1 MKISHR
7 LFLGVIPSVVG
18 LFTVAGLAYWGQYA
32 HSAPELVV
40 WAAGA
45 ATILSLVVAWS
56 NTRYV
61 AHRVERLASIKGGDE
76 EADELDVIEQRVELL
91 GEAATAAKA
100 DAARAAADAG
110 RRTIEYATLLAEA
123 ATSASKQLAEA
134 RLSLHV
140 LQDNHFGELNDNQ
153 EEMIGAAREATE
165 AAEVELNQLREI
177 ADIDRGAL
185 ALRRDLVKPGE
196 IVRSLLPLL
205 NAQATRQG
213 VRILSELE
221 PALPRVVG
229 DRARLQD
236 ALGLILKDAVRYAI
250 PGTSISV
257 HASSQASTVTIVVS
271 HGSPHSYTGDVAL
284 ADRLIRAQGGSV
296 AHTGD
301 ATTIALERAGARG
314 ASEDP
319 TKPIRTTSP

>member
-7 LFLGVIPSVVG
+7 LFLGMIPSAVG

-32 HSAPELVV
+32 HTAPQLVV

-45 ATILSLVVAWS
+45 ATVLSLAVAWW

-61 AHRVERLASIKGGDE
+61 AHRVERLASMRGGDE
-76 EADELDVIEQRVELL
+76 VDELDVIEQRVESL

-100 DAARAAADAG
+100 DAARAAEDAG
-110 RRTIEYATLLAEA
+110 RRNIEYATLLAEA

-165 AAEVELNQLREI
+165 AAEVELNHLREI

-196 IVRSLLPLL
+196 IIRSLLPLL
-205 NAQATRQG
+205 NAQATKQG

-229 DRARLQD
+229 DRGRLQD
-236 ALGLILKDAVRYAI
+236 ALGLILKDAVRYAV
-250 PGTSISV
+250 PGTSVSV
-257 HASSQASTVTIVVS
+257 HASSQPSTVTIVVNHS
-271 HGSPHSYTGDVAL
+271 SPHSYTGDVAL
-284 ADRLIRAQGGSV
+284 ADRLIHAQGGSV
-296 AHTGD
+296 THTGD
-301 ATTIALERAGARG
+301 ATTIALERAGVRSG
-314 ASEDP
+314 TP
-319 TKPIRTTSP
+319 R

>member
-7 LFLGVIPSVVG
+7 LFLGVIPSLVG

-32 HSAPELVV
+32 HTAPQLVV

-61 AHRVERLASIKGGDE
+61 AHRVERLASTKGGDE

-100 DAARAAADAG
+100 DAARAADDAG

-123 ATSASKQLAEA
+123 ATSASKHLAEA

-165 AAEVELNQLREI
+165 AAEVELTHLREI

-196 IVRSLLPLL
+196 IIRSLLPLL
-205 NAQATRQG
+205 NAQATKQG

-229 DRARLQD
+229 DRGRLQD
-236 ALGLILKDAVRYAI
+236 ALGLILKDAVRYAV
-250 PGTSISV
+250 PGTSISIHAASEPTTIKIIV
-257 HASSQASTVTIVVS
+257 H
-271 HGSPHSYTGDVAL
+271 HGSPHSYSGDVAL
-284 ADRLIRAQGGSV
+284 ADRLIAAQGGSV
-296 AHTGD
+296 THQPEG
-301 ATTIALERAGARG
+301 TTISLERAGG
-314 ASEDP
+314 GSV
-319 TKPIRTTSP
+319 

>member
-18 LFTVAGLAYWGQYA
+18 LFTVASLAYWGQY
-32 HSAPELVV
+32 HQTAPEMVV

-45 ATILSLVVAWS
+45 ATIISLVVAWRE
-56 NTRYV
+56 TRYV
-61 AHRVERLASIKGGDE
+61 AQRVERLASAKGGNGKV
-76 EADELDVIEQRVELL
+76 DELDVIEQRVELL

-110 RRTIEYATLLAEA
+110 QRNIEYATLLAEA
-123 ATSASKQLAEA
+123 VTSASKQLAEA

-165 AAEVELNQLREI
+165 AAEVELNHLREI

-196 IVRSLLPLL
+196 IIRSLLPLL
-205 NAQATRQG
+205 NAQATRQS

-229 DRARLQD
+229 DRGRLQD
-236 ALGLILKDAVRYAI
+236 ALGLILNDAVRYAV
-250 PGTSISV
+250 PGTSVSI
-257 HASSQASTVTIVVS
+257 HASSQTSTVTIVVNHS
-271 HGSPHSYTGDVAL
+271 SPHSYSGDVAL

-296 AHTGD
+296 THTGD
-301 ATTIALERAGARG
+301 ATTISLERAGVK
-314 ASEDP
+314 SV
-319 TKPIRTTSP
+319 TST

>member
-32 HSAPELVV
+32 RTAPQLVV

-45 ATILSLVVAWS
+45 ATVVSLIVAWW

-61 AHRVERLASIKGGDE
+61 AQRVERLASTKGGDE
-76 EADELDVIEQRVELL
+76 KVDELDVIEHRVELL
-91 GEAATAAKA
+91 GEAATTAKA
-100 DAARAAADAG
+100 DAARAAEDAG
-110 RRTIEYATLLAEA
+110 RRTKEYAALLAET

-165 AAEVELNQLREI
+165 AAEVELNHLREI

-185 ALRRDLVKPGE
+185 TLRRDLVKPGE
-196 IVRSLLPLL
+196 IIKSLQPLL
-205 NAQATRQG
+205 NAQATKQG
-213 VRILSELE
+213 VRILLELE

-229 DRARLQD
+229 DRGRLQD
-236 ALGLILKDAVRYAI
+236 ALGLILKDAVRYAL

-257 HASSQASTVTIVVS
+257 HAASEPSAVTIIVN

-296 AHTGD
+296 SHRAD
-301 ATTIALERAGARG
+301 STTITLERAGV
-314 ASEDP
+314 
-319 TKPIRTTSP
+319 RTAL

>member
-1 MKISHR
+1 MKISQR

-32 HSAPELVV
+32 RTAPQLVV

-45 ATILSLVVAWS
+45 ATVVSLIVAWW

-61 AHRVERLASIKGGDE
+61 AQRVERLASTKVGE
-76 EADELDVIEQRVELL
+76 EKVDELDVIEQRVELL
-91 GEAATAAKA
+91 GEAATTAKA
-100 DAARAAADAG
+100 DAARAAEDAG
-110 RRTIEYATLLAEA
+110 RRTKEYATLLAEA

-165 AAEVELNQLREI
+165 AAEVELNHLREI

-185 ALRRDLVKPGE
+185 TLRRDLVKPGE
-196 IVRSLLPLL
+196 IIKSLQPLL
-205 NAQATRQG
+205 NAQATKQG
-213 VRILSELE
+213 VRILLELE

-229 DRARLQD
+229 DRGRLQD
-236 ALGLILKDAVRYAI
+236 ALGLILKDAVRYAL

-257 HASSQASTVTIVVS
+257 HAASDPSAVTIIVN

-296 AHTGD
+296 NHRAD
-301 ATTIALERAGARG
+301 STTITLERAGV
-314 ASEDP
+314 
-319 TKPIRTTSP
+319 RTAL

>member
-1 MKISHR
+1 MKISQR

-18 LFTVAGLAYWGQYA
+18 LFTVAGLAYWGQY
-32 HSAPELVV
+32 HQTAPVMVV
-40 WAAGA
+40 LAAGA
-45 ATILSLVVAWS
+45 ATIISLVVAWRE
-56 NTRYV
+56 TRYV
-61 AHRVERLASIKGGDE
+61 ARRVERLASMRGGDE
-76 EADELDVIEQRVELL
+76 KVDELDVIEQRVESL

-100 DAARAAADAG
+100 DAARAAEDAG
-110 RRTIEYATLLAEA
+110 LRTIEYATLLAEA

-165 AAEVELNQLREI
+165 AAEVELNHLREI

-185 ALRRDLVKPGE
+185 MLRRDLVKPGE
-196 IVRSLLPLL
+196 IIRSLLPLL
-205 NAQATRQG
+205 NAQATKQG

-229 DRARLQD
+229 DRGRLQD
-236 ALGLILKDAVRYAI
+236 ALGLILKDAVRYAV
-250 PGTSISV
+250 PGTSVSV
-257 HASSQASTVTIVVS
+257 HASSQPLTVTIVVNHS
-271 HGSPHSYTGDVAL
+271 SPHSYTGDVAL

-296 AHTGD
+296 THTGD
-301 ATTIALERAGARG
+301 ATTITLERAGV
-314 ASEDP
+314 
-319 TKPIRTTSP
+319 RTPS

>member
-32 HSAPELVV
+32 HTAPQLVV
-40 WAAGA
+40 LAAGA
-45 ATILSLVVAWS
+45 ATILSLGVAWW

-61 AHRVERLASIKGGDE
+61 AHRVERLASAKGGDE
-76 EADELDVIEQRVELL
+76 KTDELDVIEQRVEFL

-100 DAARAAADAG
+100 DAARAAEDAG

-165 AAEVELNQLREI
+165 AAEVELNHLREI

-196 IVRSLLPLL
+196 IIRSLLPLL
-205 NAQATRQG
+205 NAQATKQG
-213 VRILSELE
+213 VRIVSELE
-221 PALPRVVG
+221 PALPRAVG
-229 DRARLQD
+229 DRGRLQD
-236 ALGLILKDAVRYAI
+236 ALGLILKDAVRYAV
-250 PGTSISV
+250 PGTTISI
-257 HASSQASTVTIVVS
+257 HAASERSTVTIVVN

-284 ADRLIRAQGGSV
+284 ADRLIRAQRGSV
-296 AHTGD
+296 THGD
-301 ATTIALERAGARG
+301 DSTTITLERAGAG
-314 ASEDP
+314 SPGP
-319 TKPIRTTSP
+319 T

>member
-7 LFLGVIPSVVG
+7 LFLGIIPSLVG
-18 LFTVAGLAYWGQYA
+18 LLTVAGLAYWGQYA
-32 HSAPELVV
+32 HAAPELVV

-45 ATILSLVVAWS
+45 ATVISLVVAWW

-61 AHRVERLASIKGGDE
+61 AHRVERLASPKDGDQKV
-76 EADELDVIEQRVELL
+76 DELDVIEHRVELL
-91 GEAATAAKA
+91 GEAATTARA

-165 AAEVELNQLREI
+165 AAEVELTHLREI
-177 ADIDRGAL
+177 ADLDRGAL

-196 IVRSLLPLL
+196 IIQSLQPLL
-205 NAQATRQG
+205 NAQATKQG
-213 VRILSELE
+213 VRILLELE

-229 DRARLQD
+229 DRGRLQD
-236 ALGLILKDAVRYAI
+236 ALGLILKDAVRYAL

-257 HASSQASTVTIVVS
+257 HAATGTDAVTIIVN

-296 AHTGD
+296 THRED
-301 ATTIALERAGARG
+301 STTITLERAGV
-314 ASEDP
+314 S
-319 TKPIRTTSP
+319 TSTPR

>member
-1 MKISHR
+1 MKISQR
-7 LFLGVIPSVVG
+7 LFLGMIPSAVG

-32 HSAPELVV
+32 HTAPQLVV

-45 ATILSLVVAWS
+45 ATILSLAVAWW
-56 NTRYV
+56 NARYV
-61 AHRVERLASIKGGDE
+61 AQRVERLASREGDDE
-76 EADELDVIEQRVELL
+76 KVDELDVIEQRVESL

-100 DAARAAADAG
+100 DAVRAAEDAG

-165 AAEVELNQLREI
+165 AAEVELNHLREI

-185 ALRRDLVKPGE
+185 TLRRDLVKPGE
-196 IVRSLLPLL
+196 LIKSLLPIL
-205 NAQATRQG
+205 NAQATKQG
-213 VRILSELE
+213 VRILSEVE

-229 DRARLQD
+229 DRGRLQD

-250 PGTSISV
+250 PGTSISI
-257 HASSQASTVTIVVS
+257 HAASEPTKIKIIVN

-284 ADRLIRAQGGSV
+284 ADRLILAQGGSV
-296 AHTGD
+296 THTGD
-301 ATTIALERAGARG
+301 ATTIALERAGVRSTA
-314 ASEDP
+314 
-319 TKPIRTTSP
+319 

>member
-1 MKISHR
+1 MKISQR

-32 HSAPELVV
+32 RTAPQLVV

-45 ATILSLVVAWS
+45 ATVLSLAVAWW

-61 AHRVERLASIKGGDE
+61 AHRVERLASMRGGDE
-76 EADELDVIEQRVELL
+76 VDELDVIEQRVESL

-100 DAARAAADAG
+100 DAARAAEDAG
-110 RRTIEYATLLAEA
+110 RRNIEYATLLAEA

-165 AAEVELNQLREI
+165 AAEVELNHLREI

-196 IVRSLLPLL
+196 IIRSLLPLL
-205 NAQATRQG
+205 NAQATKQG

-229 DRARLQD
+229 DRGRLQD
-236 ALGLILKDAVRYAI
+236 ALGLILKDAVRYAV
-250 PGTSISV
+250 PGTSVSV
-257 HASSQASTVTIVVS
+257 HASSQPSTVTIVVNHS
-271 HGSPHSYTGDVAL
+271 SPHSYTGDVAL

-296 AHTGD
+296 THTGD
-301 ATTIALERAGARG
+301 ATTIALERAGVRSG
-314 ASEDP
+314 TP
-319 TKPIRTTSP
+319 R

>member
-18 LFTVAGLAYWGQYA
+18 LFTVGGLAYWGQYA
-32 HSAPELVV
+32 HAAPQLVV
-40 WAAGA
+40 WAAGV
-45 ATILSLVVAWS
+45 ATVLSLVVAWW

-61 AHRVERLASIKGGDE
+61 AHRVERLASAKGGDG

-100 DAARAAADAG
+100 DAVRAAEDAG
-110 RRTIEYATLLAEA
+110 RRNIEYATLLAEA

-165 AAEVELNQLREI
+165 AAEVELSHLREI

-196 IVRSLLPLL
+196 LIKSLLPLL
-205 NAQATRQG
+205 NAQATKQG

-229 DRARLQD
+229 DRGRLQD
-236 ALGLILKDAVRYAI
+236 ALGLILKDAVRYAV
-250 PGTSISV
+250 PGTSVSI
-257 HASSQASTVTIVVS
+257 HAASEPTRIKIIVN

-284 ADRLIRAQGGSV
+284 ADRLITAQGGSV
-296 AHTGD
+296 THQPEG
-301 ATTIALERAGARG
+301 TTISLERAGTGSVGPR
-314 ASEDP
+314 STE
-319 TKPIRTTSP
+319 

>member
-1 MKISHR
+1 MKVSQR

-32 HSAPELVV
+32 HTAPQLVV

-45 ATILSLVVAWS
+45 ATVLSLVVAWW

-61 AHRVERLASIKGGDE
+61 VHRVERLASTKDGDG
-76 EADELDVIEQRVELL
+76 EADELDVIQQRVELL

-100 DAARAAADAG
+100 DAARAAEDAG
-110 RRTIEYATLLAEA
+110 RRNIEYATLLAEA

-165 AAEVELNQLREI
+165 AAEVELNHLREI

-196 IVRSLLPLL
+196 LIKSLLPLL
-205 NAQATRQG
+205 NAQATKQG

-229 DRARLQD
+229 DRGRLQD
-236 ALGLILKDAVRYAI
+236 ALGLILKDAVRYAV
-250 PGTSISV
+250 PGTSVSI
-257 HASSQASTVTIVVS
+257 HAASEPTRIKIIVN

-284 ADRLIRAQGGSV
+284 ADRLITAQGGSV
-296 AHTGD
+296 THQLEG
-301 ATTIALERAGARG
+301 TTISLERAGVGSVVAR
-314 ASEDP
+314 SKE
-319 TKPIRTTSP
+319 

>member
-1 MKISHR
+1 MKISQR

-32 HSAPELVV
+32 HSAPQMVV

-45 ATILSLVVAWS
+45 ATVFSLAVAWW
-56 NTRYV
+56 NARYV
-61 AHRVERLASIKGGDE
+61 AQRVERLASGERDDE
-76 EADELDVIEQRVELL
+76 KVDELDVIEQRVESL

-100 DAARAAADAG
+100 DAARAAEDAG
-110 RRTIEYATLLAEA
+110 RRNIEYATLLAEA

-165 AAEVELNQLREI
+165 AAEVELNHLREI

-185 ALRRDLVKPGE
+185 SLRRDLVKPGE
-196 IVRSLLPLL
+196 IIRSLLPLL
-205 NAQATRQG
+205 NAQATKQG

-229 DRARLQD
+229 DRGRLQD
-236 ALGLILKDAVRYAI
+236 ALGLILKDAVRYAV
-250 PGTSISV
+250 PGTSVSV
-257 HASSQASTVTIVVS
+257 HASSQPSTVTIVVNHS
-271 HGSPHSYTGDVAL
+271 SPHSYTGDVAL

-296 AHTGD
+296 THTGD
-301 ATTIALERAGARG
+301 ATTIALERAGARQ
-314 ASEDP
+314 
-319 TKPIRTTSP
+319 

>member
-1 MKISHR
+1 VKISHR
-7 LFLGVIPSVVG
+7 LFLGVVPSVVG
-18 LFTVAGLAYWGQYA
+18 LFTVAGLAYWGQY
-32 HSAPELVV
+32 HQTAPELVV

-45 ATILSLVVAWS
+45 ATILSLVVAWRE
-56 NTRYV
+56 TRYV
-61 AHRVERLASIKGGDE
+61 AHRVERLASAKGEGRE
-76 EADELDVIEQRVELL
+76 VDELDAIEQRVESL

-100 DAARAAADAG
+100 DAARAAEDAG

-165 AAEVELNQLREI
+165 AAEVELDQLRQI

-185 ALRRDLVKPGE
+185 ALRRDLVKPGDL
-196 IVRSLLPLL
+196 IRSLLPTL
-205 NAQATRQG
+205 NAQAAKQG

-229 DRARLQD
+229 DRGRLQD
-236 ALGLILKDAVRYAI
+236 ALGLILKDAVRFAV
-250 PGTSISV
+250 PGTSVSI
-257 HASSQASTVTIVVS
+257 HAASEPTRIRIIVN

-284 ADRLIRAQGGSV
+284 ADRLIAAQGGSV
-296 AHTGD
+296 THEAEG
-301 ATTIALERAGARG
+301 TTISLERAGASSVG
-314 ASEDP
+314 
-319 TKPIRTTSP
+319 

>member
-32 HSAPELVV
+32 HTAPQLVV

-45 ATILSLVVAWS
+45 ATLVSLAVAWW
-56 NTRYV
+56 NTLYV
-61 AHRVERLASIKGGDE
+61 AHRVERLASTKGSDDE
-76 EADELDVIEQRVELL
+76 VDELDVIEHRVELL
-91 GEAATAAKA
+91 GEEATTAKA

-110 RRTIEYATLLAEA
+110 RRTKEYATLLAET

-165 AAEVELNQLREI
+165 AAEVELNHLREI

-185 ALRRDLVKPGE
+185 TLRRDLVKPGE
-196 IVRSLLPLL
+196 IIRSLQPLL
-205 NAQATRQG
+205 NSQATKQG
-213 VRILSELE
+213 VRILLELE

-229 DRARLQD
+229 DRGRLQD
-236 ALGLILKDAVRYAI
+236 ALGLILKDAVRYAL

-257 HASSQASTVTIVVS
+257 HAASEPSAVTIIVN

-296 AHTGD
+296 SHRAD
-301 ATTIALERAGARG
+301 STTITLERAGGR
-314 ASEDP
+314 P
-319 TKPIRTTSP
+319 

>member
-32 HSAPELVV
+32 HTAPQLVV
-40 WAAGA
+40 WAAGG
-45 ATILSLVVAWS
+45 ATVVSLVVAWW

-61 AHRVERLASIKGGDE
+61 AHRVERLASTKGGDAE
-76 EADELDVIEQRVELL
+76 LDELDVIEHRVELL
-91 GEAATAAKA
+91 GEAATTAKA
-100 DAARAAADAG
+100 DAARAAEDAG
-110 RRTIEYATLLAEA
+110 RRTKEYATLLAET

-165 AAEVELNQLREI
+165 AAEVELNHLREI

-185 ALRRDLVKPGE
+185 TLRRDLVKPGE
-196 IVRSLLPLL
+196 IIRSLQPLL
-205 NAQATRQG
+205 NAQATKQG
-213 VRILSELE
+213 VRILLELE

-229 DRARLQD
+229 DRGRLQD
-236 ALGLILKDAVRYAI
+236 ALGLILKDAVRYAL

-257 HASSQASTVTIVVS
+257 HAASEPSAVTIIVN

-296 AHTGD
+296 SHRAD
-301 ATTIALERAGARG
+301 STTITLERAGVRA
-314 ASEDP
+314 AL
-319 TKPIRTTSP
+319 

>member
-7 LFLGVIPSVVG
+7 LFLGVIPSLVG
-18 LFTVAGLAYWGQYA
+18 LLTVAGLAYWGQYA
-32 HSAPELVV
+32 HMAPALVV

-45 ATILSLVVAWS
+45 ATILSLAVAWS

-61 AHRVERLASIKGGDE
+61 AHRVERLASAKGGDE
-76 EADELDVIEQRVELL
+76 ETDELDVIEQRVELL

-100 DAARAAADAG
+100 DAARAAEDAG
-110 RRTIEYATLLAEA
+110 RRTIEYATL
-123 ATSASKQLAEA
+123 LAEA

-165 AAEVELNQLREI
+165 AAEVELNHLREI

-185 ALRRDLVKPGE
+185 TLRKDLVKPGE
-196 IVRSLLPLL
+196 LIKSLLPIL
-205 NAQATRQG
+205 NAQATKQG

-229 DRARLQD
+229 DRGRLQD

-250 PGTSISV
+250 PGTSISI
-257 HASSQASTVTIVVS
+257 HAASEPTRIKIIVN

-284 ADRLIRAQGGSV
+284 ADRLIAAQGGSV
-296 AHTGD
+296 THQPEG
-301 ATTIALERAGARG
+301 TTISLERAGVR
-314 ASEDP
+314 S
-319 TKPIRTTSP
+319 TTPG

>member
-1 MKISHR
+1 MKISQR

-18 LFTVAGLAYWGQYA
+18 LFTVAGLAYWGQY
-32 HSAPELVV
+32 HHTAPEMVV

-45 ATILSLVVAWS
+45 ATVISLVVAWRE
-56 NTRYV
+56 TRYV
-61 AHRVERLASIKGGDE
+61 AHRVERLASAKAGAPDGE
-76 EADELDVIEQRVELL
+76 VDELDVIEQRVELL

-100 DAARAAADAG
+100 DAARAAEDAG
-110 RRTIEYATLLAEA
+110 RRNIEYATLLAEA

-165 AAEVELNQLREI
+165 AAEVELNHLREI

-185 ALRRDLVKPGE
+185 SLRRDLVKPGE
-196 IVRSLLPLL
+196 IIRSLLPLL
-205 NAQATRQG
+205 NAQATKQG

-229 DRARLQD
+229 DRGRLQD
-236 ALGLILKDAVRYAI
+236 ALGLILKDAVRYAV
-250 PGTSISV
+250 PGTSVSI
-257 HASSQASTVTIVVS
+257 HASSQPATVTIVVNHS
-271 HGSPHSYTGDVAL
+271 SPHSYTGDVAL

-296 AHTGD
+296 THTGD
-301 ATTIALERAGARG
+301 ATTIALERAGVRSSA
-314 ASEDP
+314 
-319 TKPIRTTSP
+319 

>member
-1 MKISHR
+1 MKVSQR

-18 LFTVAGLAYWGQYA
+18 LFTVAGLAYWGQY
-32 HSAPELVV
+32 HHTAPVMVV

-45 ATILSLVVAWS
+45 ATIISLVVAWRE
-56 NTRYV
+56 TRYV
-61 AHRVERLASIKGGDE
+61 AQRVERLASTKGGDE
-76 EADELDVIEQRVELL
+76 KVDELDVIEQRVESL
-91 GEAATAAKA
+91 GEAATAARA
-100 DAARAAADAG
+100 DAARAAEDAG
-110 RRTIEYATLLAEA
+110 RRNIEYATLLAEA
-123 ATSASKQLAEA
+123 ATSASRQLAEA

-165 AAEVELNQLREI
+165 AAEVELKHLREI

-196 IVRSLLPLL
+196 LIKSLLPILS
-205 NAQATRQG
+205 AQATKQG

-229 DRARLQD
+229 DRGRLQD

-250 PGTSISV
+250 PGTSISI
-257 HASSQASTVTIVVS
+257 HAASEPARIKIIVN

-284 ADRLIRAQGGSV
+284 ADRLITAQGGSV
-296 AHTGD
+296 THQPEG
-301 ATTIALERAGARG
+301 TTISLQRAGVG
-314 ASEDP
+314 SVASLNE
-319 TKPIRTTSP
+319 

>member
-1 MKISHR
+1 MKISQR

-32 HSAPELVV
+32 RTAPQLVV
-40 WAAGA
+40 WAAGG
-45 ATILSLVVAWS
+45 ATVLSLAVAWW

-61 AHRVERLASIKGGDE
+61 AHRVERLASMRGGDE
-76 EADELDVIEQRVELL
+76 VDELDVIEQRVESL

-100 DAARAAADAG
+100 DAARAAEDAG
-110 RRTIEYATLLAEA
+110 RRNIEYATLLAEA

-165 AAEVELNQLREI
+165 AAEVELNHLREI

-196 IVRSLLPLL
+196 IIRSLLPLL
-205 NAQATRQG
+205 NAQATKQG

-229 DRARLQD
+229 DRGRLQD
-236 ALGLILKDAVRYAI
+236 ALGLILKDAVRYAV
-250 PGTSISV
+250 PGTSVSV
-257 HASSQASTVTIVVS
+257 HASSQPSTVTIVVNHS
-271 HGSPHSYTGDVAL
+271 SPHSYTGDVAL

-296 AHTGD
+296 THTGD
-301 ATTIALERAGARG
+301 ATTIALERAGVRSG
-314 ASEDP
+314 
-319 TKPIRTTSP
+319 TSQ

>member
-1 MKISHR
+1 MKISSR
-7 LFLGVIPSVVG
+7 LFLGMIPSAVG

-32 HSAPELVV
+32 HTAPQLVV
-40 WAAGA
+40 WAAGT
-45 ATILSLVVAWS
+45 ATILSLAIAWW
-56 NTRYV
+56 NARYV
-61 AHRVERLASIKGGDE
+61 AQRVERLASRKGDE
-76 EADELDVIEQRVELL
+76 EVDELDVIEQRVESL

-100 DAARAAADAG
+100 DAARAAEEAG
-110 RRTIEYATLLAEA
+110 RRNIEYATLLAEA

-165 AAEVELNQLREI
+165 AAEVELNHLREI

-196 IVRSLLPLL
+196 IVSSLLPLY
-205 NAQATRQG
+205 NAQAAKQG
-213 VRILSELE
+213 VRIMSELE

-229 DRARLQD
+229 DRGRLQD
-236 ALGLILKDAVRYAI
+236 ALGLIFKDAVRYAV
-250 PGTSISV
+250 PGSTISV
-257 HASSQASTVTIVVS
+257 HAASAPASVTIIVN

-296 AHTGD
+296 THRED
-301 ATTIALERAGARG
+301 STTISLERAGVRS
-314 ASEDP
+314 AS
-319 TKPIRTTSP
+319 

>member
-1 MKISHR
+1 SHR

-32 HSAPELVV
+32 HRAPELVV

-45 ATILSLVVAWS
+45 ATILSLGVAWW

-61 AHRVERLASIKGGDE
+61 ARRVERLASAKGGNE
-76 EADELDVIEQRVELL
+76 ETDELDVIEQRVESL

-110 RRTIEYATLLAEA
+110 RRNIEYATLLAEA

-165 AAEVELNQLREI
+165 AAEVELNHLREI

-196 IVRSLLPLL
+196 IIRSLLPLL
-205 NAQATRQG
+205 NAQATKQG

-221 PALPRVVG
+221 PALPRAVG
-229 DRARLQD
+229 DRGRLQD
-236 ALGLILKDAVRYAI
+236 ALGLILKDAVRYAV
-250 PGTSISV
+250 PGTTISI
-257 HASSQASTVTIVVS
+257 HAASERSTVTIVVN

-284 ADRLIRAQGGSV
+284 ADRLILAQGGSV
-296 AHTGD
+296 THRD
-301 ATTIALERAGARG
+301 DSTTITLERAGA
-314 ASEDP
+314 S
-319 TKPIRTTSP
+319 SPPPA

>member
-7 LFLGVIPSVVG
+7 LFLGVIPSIVG

-32 HSAPELVV
+32 RTAPQLVV

-45 ATILSLVVAWS
+45 ATVVSLIVAWW

-61 AHRVERLASIKGGDE
+61 AQRVERLASTKGGDE
-76 EADELDVIEQRVELL
+76 KVDELDVIEHRVELL
-91 GEAATAAKA
+91 GEAATTAKA
-100 DAARAAADAG
+100 DAARAAEDAG
-110 RRTIEYATLLAEA
+110 RRTKEYAALLAET

-165 AAEVELNQLREI
+165 AAEVELNHLREI

-185 ALRRDLVKPGE
+185 TLRRDLVKPGE
-196 IVRSLLPLL
+196 IIKSLQPLL
-205 NAQATRQG
+205 NAQATKQG
-213 VRILSELE
+213 VRILLELE

-229 DRARLQD
+229 DRGRLQD
-236 ALGLILKDAVRYAI
+236 ALGLILKDAVRYAL

-257 HASSQASTVTIVVS
+257 HAASEPSAVTIIVN

-296 AHTGD
+296 SHRADSTSI
-301 ATTIALERAGARG
+301 TLERAGV
-314 ASEDP
+314 
-319 TKPIRTTSP
+319 RTAL

>member
-1 MKISHR
+1 MKISQR

-18 LFTVAGLAYWGQYA
+18 LFTVAGLAYWGQY
-32 HSAPELVV
+32 HQTAPEMVV

-45 ATILSLVVAWS
+45 ATIISLVVAWRE
-56 NTRYV
+56 TRYV
-61 AHRVERLASIKGGDE
+61 AHRVERLASREGGDE
-76 EADELDVIEQRVELL
+76 KVDELDVIEQRVELL

-110 RRTIEYATLLAEA
+110 RRNIEYATLLAEA

-153 EEMIGAAREATE
+153 EEMIAAAREATE
-165 AAEVELNQLREI
+165 AAEVELNHLRQI

-196 IVRSLLPLL
+196 IIRSLLPLL
-205 NAQATRQG
+205 NAQATKQG

-229 DRARLQD
+229 DRGRLQD
-236 ALGLILKDAVRYAI
+236 ALGLILKDAVRYAV
-250 PGTSISV
+250 PGTSVSV
-257 HASSQASTVTIVVS
+257 HASSQPSTVTIVVNQS
-271 HGSPHSYTGDVAL
+271 SPHSYTGDVAL
-284 ADRLIRAQGGSV
+284 AERLIRAQGGSV
-296 AHTGD
+296 THTGD
-301 ATTIALERAGARG
+301 ATTIALERAGVRSTA
-314 ASEDP
+314 
-319 TKPIRTTSP
+319 

>member
-1 MKISHR
+1 M
-7 LFLGVIPSVVG
+7 
-18 LFTVAGLAYWGQYA
+18 
-32 HSAPELVV
+32 VV

-45 ATILSLVVAWS
+45 ATVLSLAVAWW

-61 AHRVERLASIKGGDE
+61 AHRVERLASGESDDE
-76 EADELDVIEQRVELL
+76 KVDELDVIEQRVESL

-100 DAARAAADAG
+100 DAARAAEDAG
-110 RRTIEYATLLAEA
+110 RRNIEYATLLAEA

-165 AAEVELNQLREI
+165 AAEVELNHLREI

-185 ALRRDLVKPGE
+185 SLRRDLVKPGE
-196 IVRSLLPLL
+196 IIRSLLPLL
-205 NAQATRQG
+205 NAQATKQG

-229 DRARLQD
+229 DRGRLQD
-236 ALGLILKDAVRYAI
+236 ALGLILKDAVRYAV
-250 PGTSISV
+250 PGTSVSV
-257 HASSQASTVTIVVS
+257 HASSQPSTVTIVVNHS
-271 HGSPHSYTGDVAL
+271 SPHSYTGDVAL

-296 AHTGD
+296 THTGD
-301 ATTIALERAGARG
+301 ATTITLERAGVRSTA
-314 ASEDP
+314 
-319 TKPIRTTSP
+319 

>member
-18 LFTVAGLAYWGQYA
+18 LFTVAGLAYWGQY
-32 HSAPELVV
+32 HQTAPAMVV
-40 WAAGA
+40 WVAGA
-45 ATILSLVVAWS
+45 ATIVSLVVAWRE
-56 NTRYV
+56 TRYV
-61 AHRVERLASIKGGDE
+61 AQRVERLASSKGGDG

-110 RRTIEYATLLAEA
+110 QRNIEYATLLAEA

-165 AAEVELNQLREI
+165 AAEVELNHLREI

-196 IVRSLLPLL
+196 IIRSLLPLL
-205 NAQATRQG
+205 NAQATRQS

-229 DRARLQD
+229 DRGRLQD
-236 ALGLILKDAVRYAI
+236 ALGLILKDAVRYAV
-250 PGTSISV
+250 PGTSVSI
-257 HASSQASTVTIVVS
+257 HASSQTSTVSIVVNHS
-271 HGSPHSYTGDVAL
+271 SPHSYTGDVAL

-296 AHTGD
+296 THTAD
-301 ATTIALERAGARG
+301 ATTISLERAGV
-314 ASEDP
+314 
-319 TKPIRTTSP
+319 RTVTSP

>member
-1 MKISHR
+1 MKISQR

-18 LFTVAGLAYWGQYA
+18 LFTVAGLAYWGQY
-32 HSAPELVV
+32 HHTAPVRVV

-45 ATILSLVVAWS
+45 ATLISLVVAWRE
-56 NTRYV
+56 TRYV
-61 AHRVERLASIKGGDE
+61 AHRVERLASTKGGDE
-76 EADELDVIEQRVELL
+76 KVDELDVIEQRVELL

-110 RRTIEYATLLAEA
+110 RRNIEYATLLAEA

-165 AAEVELNQLREI
+165 AAEVELNHLREI

-196 IVRSLLPLL
+196 IVSSLLPLY
-205 NAQATRQG
+205 NAQATKQN
-213 VRILSELE
+213 VRIMSELE

-229 DRARLQD
+229 DRGRLQD
-236 ALGLILKDAVRYAI
+236 ALGLIFKDAVRYAV
-250 PGTSISV
+250 PGSTISV
-257 HASSQASTVTIVVS
+257 HAASAPTSVTIIVN

-296 AHTGD
+296 THRED
-301 ATTIALERAGARG
+301 STTITLERAGVRS
-314 ASEDP
+314 AS
-319 TKPIRTTSP
+319 KA

>member
-1 MKISHR
+1 MKISQR

-18 LFTVAGLAYWGQYA
+18 LFTVAGLAYWGQY
-32 HSAPELVV
+32 HQTAPVMVV

-45 ATILSLVVAWS
+45 ATVISLVVAWRE
-56 NTRYV
+56 TRYV
-61 AHRVERLASIKGGDE
+61 AHRVERLASSKGEGGE
-76 EADELDVIEQRVELL
+76 VDELDVIEQRVELL

-100 DAARAAADAG
+100 DAARAAEDAG
-110 RRTIEYATLLAEA
+110 RRNIEYATLLAEA

-165 AAEVELNQLREI
+165 AAEVELNHLREI

-196 IVRSLLPLL
+196 IIRSLLPLL
-205 NAQATRQG
+205 NAQATKQN

-229 DRARLQD
+229 DRGRLQD
-236 ALGLILKDAVRYAI
+236 ALGLILKDAVRYAV
-250 PGTSISV
+250 PGTSVSI
-257 HASSQASTVTIVVS
+257 HASSQPSTVTIVVNHS
-271 HGSPHSYTGDVAL
+271 SPHSYTGDVAL
-284 ADRLIRAQGGSV
+284 ADRLIRAQGGAV
-296 AHTGD
+296 THTGD
-301 ATTIALERAGARG
+301 ATTIALERAGVRSG
-314 ASEDP
+314 AS
-319 TKPIRTTSP
+319 S

>member
-7 LFLGVIPSVVG
+7 LFLGMIPSAVG

-32 HSAPELVV
+32 HTAPQLVV

-45 ATILSLVVAWS
+45 ATILSLAIAWW
-56 NTRYV
+56 NARYV
-61 AHRVERLASIKGGDE
+61 AQRVERLASRKGDE
-76 EADELDVIEQRVELL
+76 KVDELDVIEQRVESL

-100 DAARAAADAG
+100 DAARAAEDAG
-110 RRTIEYATLLAEA
+110 RRTVEYATLLAEA

-165 AAEVELNQLREI
+165 AAEVELNHLREI

-196 IVRSLLPLL
+196 IIRSLLPLL
-205 NAQATRQG
+205 NAQATKQG

-229 DRARLQD
+229 DRGRLQD
-236 ALGLILKDAVRYAI
+236 ALGLILKDAVRYAV
-250 PGTSISV
+250 PGTSVSV
-257 HASSQASTVTIVVS
+257 HASSQPSTVTIVVNHS
-271 HGSPHSYTGDVAL
+271 SPHSYTGDVAL

-296 AHTGD
+296 THTGD
-301 ATTIALERAGARG
+301 ATTIALERAGVRSTA
-314 ASEDP
+314 
-319 TKPIRTTSP
+319 

>member
-32 HSAPELVV
+32 RTAPQLVV

-45 ATILSLVVAWS
+45 ATLVSLIVAWW

-61 AHRVERLASIKGGDE
+61 AQRVERLASTKGGDE
-76 EADELDVIEQRVELL
+76 KVDELDVIEHRVELL
-91 GEAATAAKA
+91 GEAATTAKA
-100 DAARAAADAG
+100 DAARAAEDAG
-110 RRTIEYATLLAEA
+110 RRTKEYATLLAET

-165 AAEVELNQLREI
+165 AAEVELNHLREI

-185 ALRRDLVKPGE
+185 KLRRDLVKPGE
-196 IVRSLLPLL
+196 IIRSLQPLL
-205 NAQATRQG
+205 NAQATKQG
-213 VRILSELE
+213 VRILLELE

-229 DRARLQD
+229 DRGRLQD
-236 ALGLILKDAVRYAI
+236 ALGLILKDAVRYAL

-257 HASSQASTVTIVVS
+257 HAASEPSAVTIIVN

-296 AHTGD
+296 SHRAD
-301 ATTIALERAGARG
+301 STTITLERAGV
-314 ASEDP
+314 
-319 TKPIRTTSP
+319 RTAL

>member
-7 LFLGVIPSVVG
+7 LFLGMIPSLVG
-18 LFTVAGLAYWGQYA
+18 LLTVAGLAYWGQYA
-32 HSAPELVV
+32 HSAPQLVV

-45 ATILSLVVAWS
+45 ATVVSLVVAWW

-61 AHRVERLASIKGGDE
+61 AHRVERLASAKGGDE
-76 EADELDVIEQRVELL
+76 EVDELDVIEQRVELL

-100 DAARAAADAG
+100 DAARAAQDAG
-110 RRTIEYATLLAEA
+110 RRTIEYATLLAET

-196 IVRSLLPLL
+196 MIRSLQPLL
-205 NAQATRQG
+205 NAQAAKQG
-213 VRILSELE
+213 VRILLELE

-229 DRARLQD
+229 DRGRLQD
-236 ALGLILKDAVRYAI
+236 ALGLILKDAVRYAL

-257 HASSQASTVTIVVS
+257 HAASEPSAVTIIVN

-296 AHTGD
+296 THRED
-301 ATTIALERAGARG
+301 ATTITLERAGV
-314 ASEDP
+314 
-319 TKPIRTTSP
+319 RTATPR